1 MKHLA
6 LALLIAAGCAPA
18 LAGSCVA
25 LEYQEMKDMSASD
38 LLVEACRA
46 NAASDLR
53 FNESMLNRSYRPGR
67 EPFPNAQ
74 KGLEECNG
82 QIDRMMRVLKTK
94 GVDGKLNELCA
105 QQAKGQGIHPSEA
118 SK

>member
-6 LALLIAAGCAPA
+6 LALLIGVSCAPA
-18 LAGSCVA
+18 FAGSCVA

-38 LLVEACRA
+38 LLEEACRA

-53 FNESMLNRSYRPGR
+53 FNESMLNYSARRGR

-74 KGLEECNG
+74 KDLAECNG

-105 QQAKGQGIHPSEA
+105 NQAQGHSIQPAEGT
-118 SK
+118 K